1 MSFRLIAIFF
11 GRALLAL
18 LFLLA
23 GTAKILGPDP
33 FLAHMAE
40 FHVPGYLLWAVIALE
55 IGAGAALFLGW
66 RLFWS
71 AGALAV
77 FCVLT
82 AFIFHFNFAVPAE
95 RTLFFKD
102 LAIAGGLI
110 AIAAAAWGGRRVD
123 TEAAMDQ
130 AAGNRA

>member
-1 MSFRLIAIFF
+1 MAFRSIAIFVA
-11 GRALLAL
+11 RALIAL

-23 GTAKILGPDP
+23 GTAKMLGPGP

-40 FHVPGYLLWAVIALE
+40 FHVPGYLLWVVVALE
-55 IGAGAALFLGW
+55 IGAGAALLLGW

-77 FCVLT
+77 FCLLT
-82 AFIFHFNFAVPAE
+82 AFIFHFDFAVPAE

-110 AIAAAAWGGRRVD
+110 SIAATAWGTRRAEADAADRAVGRRV
-123 TEAAMDQ
+123 
-130 AAGNRA
+130 